1 MRMVFKVMEQD
12 DITWRKLA
20 GQKKENLKL
29 HYNLKHEGGRARKD
43 IGEGASS

>member
-20 GQKKENLKL
+20 GQKKEKKEPRLSS
-29 HYNLKHEGGRARKD
+29 
-43 IGEGASS
+43 GALQP